1 MNNSRKPAEDRE
13 KLILL
18 ALARIK
24 NNRSNNDETKV
35 SISAVARE
43 AGVSASL
50 IHNHYPKVAE
60 IIRTEQDKSSRT
72 QRDLKNN
79 ELKAEK
85 TKNTELRTEN
95 KELKLQIAKLASINE
110 MLIIENR
117 ELRAMTTSE
126 NVSHIPKT

>member
-18 ALARIK
+18 ALARIR

-72 QRDLKNN
+72 QRDLKHS
-79 ELKAEK
+79 ELKSEK

-117 ELRAMTTSE
+117 ELRAIITSE